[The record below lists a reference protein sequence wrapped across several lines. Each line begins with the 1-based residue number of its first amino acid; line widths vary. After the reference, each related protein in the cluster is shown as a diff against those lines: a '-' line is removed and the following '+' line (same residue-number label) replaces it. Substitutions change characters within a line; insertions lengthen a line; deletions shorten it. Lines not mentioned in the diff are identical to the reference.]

1 MENLLIRSCRVGAI
15 FLLFLLLIT
24 AQPALAQGAS
34 ESGYEDTPVSVLEI
48 PNIIEKGY
56 QGIGYMI
63 LSTLFGESVLQ
74 HMMGTSDLPDID
86 ADIQID
92 GVDNGVSLSMMAF
105 SAKLAFAVFP
115 LFIFSLTS
123 TGFLNVLQNGEFLG
137 EEAQGQF
144 LMVRWVTGISA
155 AFPLP
160 DLYGMALIQKL
171 IIVLALLSNGLG
183 NTAADDLVRGAYLG
197 PLGADVVAG
206 GIMPLPPNPD
216 MTGPAEMAYA
226 NMLSRKSC
234 AYHARSLGL
243 SVGEVNTVCQG
254 AVSAGSDPVPLTGV
268 GGDAPA
274 VCGESVGISDF
285 AVKLCQVTR
294 NTLMNLEFE
303 VEAALALPKEAER
316 VQALKAAQEKYWAEL
331 RKQRENFDQQIS
343 GITGGSDM
351 DPMKHMQD
359 MISLTGWPGLG
370 LTYMRV
376 ATQVEGMK
384 ATITTN
390 GETLDYSLLPEVS
403 RVGKELRYKLSGTHA
418 EMEAARILTAYE
430 GNYGAVI
437 EKEPKGWFS
446 EVAWDVWESTK
457 YWTTWAAGGALDL
470 AASGAS
476 SVASTQ
482 GSMVT
487 EYLNSGS
494 GLETVYDFSSQV
506 LGAVLGVAL
515 FHDVGSTVIDK
526 LPVGKAVD
534 KLSGFLGDAKGDGSN
549 VLSRVTAGSGKTVGQ
564 IQSQAAANSGSFVG
578 NFIEQLKSKFGLA
591 SGNSSGLGYKAGD
604 SIIGYALTTLFV
616 LILVFLFLVCGINV
630 MLIPKLPALFIAIM
644 AIDWAITLLIICF
657 GAPLWMVLNLSV
669 QQNGK
674 GLLTQQVLRGLQS
687 LLWVVL
693 YPTLIVFSVAIS
705 IIVINLAIPLVAG
718 FIGASTQDGMMA
730 DLISI
735 FALPV
740 FLMFTMTLICFLA
753 TSLIVRIPEQFA
765 AFLGIQPMRG
775 QMIDHAMS
783 FIGGN
788 SHMTTL
794 QEHTSVNIMKGR

>member
-1 MENLLIRSCRVGAI
+1 MEIKNQLIRKRIVKTFI
-15 FLLFLLLIT
+15 LFLVLIIPF
-24 AQPALAQGAS
+24 AHANNQS
-34 ESGYEDTPVSVLEI
+34 SGYEDTPVSVLEI

-63 LSTLFGESVLQ
+63 LSTLFGESVIQ

-137 EEAQGQF
+137 EEAQSQF
-144 LMVRWVTGISA
+144 LLVRWVTGISA
-155 AFPLP
+155 AFPMP

-243 SVGEVNTVCQG
+243 SVDEVRTICQG

-268 GGDAPA
+268 GGDAPV
-274 VCGESVGISDF
+274 VCEKSANISDF

-294 NTLMNLEFE
+294 TTLMNLESE
-303 VEAALALPKEAER
+303 VEAAFALPKESER
-316 VQALKAAQEKYWAEL
+316 VQALKVAQEKYWSEL
-331 RKQRENFDQQIS
+331 RNQRENFDKQLS

-359 MISLTGWPGLG
+359 LIGLTGWPGLG

-384 ATITTN
+384 ASITTN
-390 GETLDYSLLPEVS
+390 GDTFDYSLLPEVS

-418 EMEAARILTAYE
+418 EIEAARILTAYE
-430 GNYGAVI
+430 GNYGSLI
-437 EKEPKGWFS
+437 EKEEKGWFS
-446 EVAWDVWESTK
+446 QMTMDIWRSTK
-457 YWTTWAAGGALDL
+457 YWASWAGGGSLDFV
-470 AASGAS
+470 AGGVDTVANAKASLIS
-476 SVASTQ
+476 
-482 GSMVT
+482 

-494 GLETVYDFSSQV
+494 GIETVYDFSSTV
-506 LGAVLGVAL
+506 LAGLTGVIVA
-515 FHDVGSTVIDK
+515 HDVGK
-526 LPVGKAVD
+526 LFFDNSPAGKLA
-534 KLSGFLGDAKGDGSN
+534 GFLGDAKGSAGD
-549 VLSRVTAGSGKTVGQ
+549 VLARTTSGSGKTVSE
-564 IQSQAAANSGSFVG
+564 IKSQAAANSGSFASDFV
-578 NFIEQLKSKFGLA
+578 ERLKGKFGIQ
-591 SGNSSGLGYKAGD
+591 SGDSQIGYKPGG
-604 SIIGYALTTLFV
+604 SLIGYAVSTFLLVVIFF
-616 LILVFLFLVCGINV
+616 LICICLLNV
-630 MLIPKLPALFIAIM
+630 AVIPKLPALFVAIM
-644 AIDWAITLLIICF
+644 AVDWAITLLIITF

-669 QQNGK
+669 QQSGK
-674 GLLTQQVLRGLQS
+674 ALLTQQVLRGLQS

-693 YPTLIVFSVAIS
+693 FPTLIVFSVAIS
-705 IIVINLAIPLVAG
+705 IIVINLAIPLVAS

-730 DLISI
+730 DLVSI
-735 FALPV
+735 FATPV
-740 FLMFTMTLICFLA
+740 LLMFTMTLICFLA
-753 TSLIVRIPEQFA
+753 TSLIVRLPEQFA
-765 AFLGIQPMRG
+765 GFLGIQPMRG
-775 QMIDHAMS
+775 QMIDQAMS
-783 FIGGN
+783 FMGGN
-788 SHMTTL
+788 THMTTL
-794 QEHTSVNIMKGR
+794 QENTSIRVMKG